1 MSTRFVV
8 IATLYIIIGVLVS
21 WGFALYHHN
30 IIIALY
36 GLLCGVCMML
46 SLIIFDKDEDEKK

>member
-8 IATLYIIIGVLVS
+8 ITALIIIVGVLVS

-30 IIIALY
+30 IMIALC

-46 SLIIFDKDEDEKK
+46 SLVIFDKDGNKKK

>member
-8 IATLYIIIGVLVS
+8 ITALIIIVGVLVS
-21 WGFALYHHN
+21 WGFALYRN
-30 IIIALY
+30 DIMIALY

-46 SLIIFDKDEDEKK
+46 SLVIFDKDGNKKK

>member
-8 IATLYIIIGVLVS
+8 ITALIIIVGVLVS

-30 IIIALY
+30 IMIALY

-46 SLIIFDKDEDEKK
+46 SLVIFDKDGNKKK